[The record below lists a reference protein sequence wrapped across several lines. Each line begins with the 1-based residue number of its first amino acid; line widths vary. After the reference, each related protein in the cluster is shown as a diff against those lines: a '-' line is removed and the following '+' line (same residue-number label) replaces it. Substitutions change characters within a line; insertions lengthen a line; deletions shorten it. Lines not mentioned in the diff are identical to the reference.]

1 MKKRNR
7 NARFFKVAGV
17 LASVN
22 IAVAVAGMAGCM
34 PADNKTSASDEL
46 AQQIMDGDQASKK
59 QHEFELCIKEQK
71 ANDIYLSTN
80 EATEICEGD

>member
-1 MKKRNR
+1 MKKRND
-7 NARFFKVAGV
+7 RFFKVVGA
-17 LASVN
+17 LAVINIVVSV
-22 IAVAVAGMAGCM
+22 AAMSGCM

>member
-1 MKKRNR
+1 MKKRND
-7 NARFFKVAGV
+7 RFFKVVGV
-17 LASVN
+17 LAVINIVVSV
-22 IAVAVAGMAGCM
+22 AAMSGCM

>member
-1 MKKRNR
+1 MKKRND
-7 NARFFKVAGV
+7 RFFKVVGV
-17 LASVN
+17 LAVINIVVSV
-22 IAVAVAGMAGCM
+22 AAMSGCM
-34 PADNKTSASDEL
+34 PADNKASASDEL
-46 AQQIMDGDQASKK
+46 AQKVMDGEQDSKK